1 MELTQIA
8 RERSDLS
15 NQLTA
20 LARKKESLNEELMR
34 LRQKLEQANETNAR
48 INRNLEDLVKESEEK
63 QCVIDNLDKELQRT
77 HEQMAGIR
85 SEKEA
90 MEAILFDTQTNLENC
105 EAKRNQLE
113 KEQQELVVKQESM
126 KGEIAKVTKDLERS
140 EKRCQEIKNSFTQQ
154 SGVQEAEFQQMFS
167 KLKQDSEENI
177 KKLSEEKETIRSSLE
192 KRMQQ
197 SLQQLTNEKDAEI
210 QQLLERIDA
219 LQHHI
224 DNLCQ
229 QHEELML
236 RAENDKQQALLIGIM
251 NANNKFLHAIHIIE
265 TLQLIMINRRFWIVW
280 NRRNENW
287 KRKGNIL
294 NGISAT
300 QMVSSNR
307 TGPI

>member
-8 RERSDLS
+8 RERGDLS

-34 LRQKLEQANETNAR
+34 VRQKLEQANETNAR
-48 INRNLEDLVKESEEK
+48 INRNLEDLVRESEEK
-63 QCVIDNLDKELQRT
+63 QCVIDNLDKELQRI
-77 HEQMAGIR
+77 HEQISGIR

-113 KEQQELVVKQESM
+113 KDQQELMLKQESM
-126 KGEIAKVTKDLERS
+126 KGQITKLTKDLERS

-154 SGVQEAEFQQMFS
+154 AGVQEVEFQQTLNT
-167 KLKQDSEENI
+167 LKQENEDNF
-177 KKLSEEKETIRSSLE
+177 KKLTEEKETVRSSLE
-192 KRMQQ
+192 KRLQQ

-210 QQLLERIDA
+210 RQLLERVDA

-236 RAENDKQQALLIGIM
+236 RAENDKQQALLIG
-251 NANNKFLHAIHIIE
+251 L
-265 TLQLIMINRRFWIVW
+265 
-280 NRRNENW
+280 
-287 KRKGNIL
+287 
-294 NGISAT
+294 
-300 QMVSSNR
+300 
-307 TGPI
+307 